1 MSSRQPGQ
9 EGETVYPSKAL
20 RRVHITLILSGIAFT
35 FGFAVLKLWRD
46 VDAVA
51 AAVSFLAGAGL
62 SVYLRSF
69 LRRTS

>member
-20 RRVHITLILSGIAFT
+20 RRVHITLILSGIAFA

-46 VDAVA
+46 ADAVS

-69 LRRTS
+69 LRKTS